1 VRYQADHSSQQSIY
15 DAMPHDVLQSL
26 WCDRTS
32 DLAKLVRRGAVHD
45 AALDGIDGR
54 RIGMKQYVIKVA
66 PTATKGNAARFLA
79 LRAQL
84 IKAGV

>member
-1 VRYQADHSSQQSIY
+1 
-15 DAMPHDVLQSL
+15 MPLDVLQSL
-26 WCDRTS
+26 WCDTTG
-32 DLAKLVRRGAVHD
+32 DLAKLVHRGAVYD
-45 AALDGIDGR
+45 TVLGGVDCR
-54 RIGMKQYVIKVA
+54 RLGMGDYLVKVA